1 MASPQLEKGHTRIA
15 NEILEQIIKTNLNG
29 TQFRLVMAIWRYTYG
44 FQRKSHEM
52 SVTYLAELINTSRS
66 HADRELKALIDR
78 NIITVIEIGQKG
90 ARVLSFNKNHKEWD
104 GKEPAKEPVPTI
116 PKTNKKPVT
125 KKQKYSEDNTYF
137 KMATYFYKR
146 VEKVATEAG
155 ISHLIKKSNMQT
167 WADDFRK
174 LIEIDEVDKQ
184 LAKDVMDWVTQDG
197 FWKQNV
203 LSAKKLREKFMELAI
218 KMNAQKKPIQSKLQ
232 PDHRDKEIALQQWI
246 AEGKD
251 PDEFNWN
258 G

>member
-15 NEILEQIIKTNLNG
+15 NEILEHIMKTNLNG

-116 PKTNKKPVT
+116 PKTNKKPAT
-125 KKQKYSEDNTYF
+125 KKQKYSEDNTF
-137 KMATYFYKR
+137 TRWPLIFIIEWKR
-146 VEKVATEAG
+146 WQ
-155 ISHLIKKSNMQT
+155 L
-167 WADDFRK
+167 
-174 LIEIDEVDKQ
+174 KQ
-184 LAKDVMDWVTQDG
+184 V
-197 FWKQNV
+197 F
-203 LSAKKLREKFMELAI
+203 
-218 KMNAQKKPIQSKLQ
+218 PI
-232 PDHRDKEIALQQWI
+232 
-246 AEGKD
+246 
-251 PDEFNWN
+251 
-258 G
+258 